1 VTDGASVCVRARV
14 STATVKKEARSIPD
28 ATREAGSWWV
38 QYTVLQCVDYGTRP
52 EGASCANCQR
62 TKETGSW

>member
-1 VTDGASVCVRARV
+1 VCVRARV

-38 QYTVLQCVDYGTRP
+38 QYTVLQCVDYGT
-52 EGASCANCQR
+52 N
-62 TKETGSW
+62 KTGRC